1 LILQIY
7 LLTPTAIKTASK
19 INIGV
24 VTDEEAETTGSSISG
39 VAIEPA
45 ESEVAASEN
54 AAANNIFLM
63 LFSNFD
69 HFLGFCHGII
79 ILYSIPN

>member
-1 LILQIY
+1 LLLQVY
-7 LLTPTAIKTASK
+7 LLTPTASKTASK
-19 INIGV
+19 ISKGAPAE
-24 VTDEEAETTGSSISG
+24 EEAETTGSSISG

-45 ESEVAASEN
+45 ESDVAANEN